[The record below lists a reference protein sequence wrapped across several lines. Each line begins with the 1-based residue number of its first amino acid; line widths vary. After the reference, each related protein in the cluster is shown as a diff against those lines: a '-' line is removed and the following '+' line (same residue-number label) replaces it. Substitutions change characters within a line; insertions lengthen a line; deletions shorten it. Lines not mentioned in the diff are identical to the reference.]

1 MSEMG
6 LYEIMG
12 SQLAIRRMRPD
23 PIPEDVL
30 GRIFKAATLAPTG
43 GNRQAWRMIAV
54 RDPALKA
61 QLGALYKKQWLPFTD
76 NYRKMGE
83 GASDEAAAAMERTLA
98 AGDHLANNLENVP
111 VVVIVCFEPKALA
124 VTDIDQDRVTVVG
137 GGSIYPAVQNLMLA
151 ARKEGVGCVLTT
163 LLCMFEPEVKKIL
176 NIPDDWATAAMVPL
190 GYAIGKGY
198 GPTSRLPVEK
208 MFYEDQWGN
217 PVS

>member
-1 MSEMG
+1 MSDMD

-12 SQLAIRRMRPD
+12 TQLAIRRLRPD

-83 GASDEAAAAMERTLA
+83 GSSDEAAAAMSGRIGEMVHPERKPTCQL
-98 AGDHLANNLENVP
+98 
-111 VVVIVCFEPKALA
+111 LA
-124 VTDIDQDRVTVVG
+124 V
-137 GGSIYPAVQNLMLA
+137 A
-151 ARKEGVGCVLTT
+151 AISHSTKGRYS
-163 LLCMFEPEVKKIL
+163 
-176 NIPDDWATAAMVPL
+176 WART
-190 GYAIGKGY
+190 G
-198 GPTSRLPVEK
+198 
-208 MFYEDQWGN
+208 
-217 PVS
+217 